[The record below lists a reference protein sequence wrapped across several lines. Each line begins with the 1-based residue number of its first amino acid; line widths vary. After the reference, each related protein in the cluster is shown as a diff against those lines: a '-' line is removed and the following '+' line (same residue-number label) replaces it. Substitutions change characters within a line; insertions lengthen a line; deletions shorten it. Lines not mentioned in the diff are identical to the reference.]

1 MHHGGSLKLLML
13 SIILGIACG
22 DSRKVTSSSRTI
34 IRPSEKSSRGED
46 EFERNIKV
54 LIENIRS
61 LSKEQGEEASPNLHQ
76 SMSRMSA
83 PTERIAVD
91 STNLDTYLTVF
102 NSLFSVYRPALIDS
116 FIETLP
122 QTLIC
127 VLVDRQHCGW
137 QGDLTSI
144 VSSALNEQ
152 VLSVI
157 SSVKAEACMSTSNL
171 QMGDSTMAQLSSLQK
186 MLTNV
191 LSSDLPFYLQSDN
204 FVALWNSFMDMAFL
218 PAMSFMSDFM
228 LRALQTPVDFLNL
241 GLQFGIE
248 IPTLDQSEKCQQ
260 GDLKQLIMWGMNH
273 NVSWSFGQSLLDMFL
288 APETPPCVFPNPECQ
303 ATGSIQFGRSATT
316 SVNTPTYSLTCEQ
329 QNLNQLNETLCA
341 AILGA
346 TSQESYVLYQMCQA
360 LSTLSQTE
368 VIKVWRNMCHMIKN
382 VSLPLIEPCGDPG
395 TTQSSRIARSTLSL
409 SKLLCDYQNWTVADA
424 VDPALVTMCSE
435 NDHAAFILAVC
446 NNVEAVQ
453 VLVKNP
459 SNAWVWEFCANVSDT
474 YIVNLYCSYNM
485 WTAETIDPS
494 IVTFCWYN
502 DMERFQFFLCDSIP
516 FFMVVFSS
524 EENNWLRPN
533 CSEPPPQIAINTLVA
548 ESCKYSEWKNI
559 RAITSEQI
567 SVCIQNDEV
576 RFINE
581 VCVNHTFVTELL
593 LNHANA
599 WVEQYCTYSIRNPPT
614 SPPPLSME
622 VWCNY
627 SKWTNVSVD
636 PSVVA
641 LCWQYDQIGFH
652 QNVCCNIPLYD
663 KLSLHV
669 DNQWLIRECSDN
681 DTTNV
686 LEQVCIYSDW
696 SHPTIVDMTELALCA
711 DLDTE
716 NFTRNVCANATVL
729 QNLLANLDNTWL
741 LEQCSNLTA
750 AGPGGGAGNG
760 GGLMGFRPAE
770 QCQYSSWALVLPDAA
785 LLALCW
791 DYDQANFISF
801 ICADSSML
809 THIIREASSLWVGT
823 LCATYTA
830 PQTTSVGGSNE
841 TTPQPCLT
849 RDLAKKLNWT
859 CSTDFSTFCQPG
871 ASQLQG
877 LRVLLRCGIKIIQP
891 RLENLMNTQVTLMV
905 KRATSLWVVLLLALE
920 ESHLTS
926 LRVTENIQLSV
937 FDSIVIYMDSET
949 NFDNKHV
956 LLQCFGKV
964 LTSLMQTGRDVPTNF
979 FLIKEYFR
987 IPLSHLRSVLSAADS
1002 IIVRE
1007 ILLYYNRNYATLQLT
1022 DDYLH
1027 TMVSVLFQIHL
1038 PRDIS
1043 LFPDM
1048 GLLLALAT
1056 PSDILSIPPL
1066 QNNINALSI
1075 INFSIKNLSREQ
1087 QQAFGRWFSQS
1098 MSLPNM
1104 TAGSLSF
1111 IRDTGNLI
1119 AYLPFKSFQYLSPA
1133 QLLDGLDVLM
1143 SNPLGLLKQQFIAQ
1157 SLIGTFGN
1165 LTVDQIRRL
1174 GNLSCLAH
1182 PSQLM
1187 AYAGTEAFSVIQD
1200 NIRTCAVQGFSVP
1213 SNMISSLVLK
1223 SSDLQFPSSLTPQR
1237 VSELGPFLPLL
1248 GSSVLQ
1254 QLTSAQLMPALS
1266 TLASVPF
1273 TPAQACVIFDKISAN
1288 FSLALPGS
1296 GHLSRLG
1303 SLVSGVKVETLWA
1316 LPTDVLLEALPALSL
1331 QTPGLTPPQVNT
1343 IISKLWASSSVSQW
1357 MDKVKP
1363 LLSSTPLLSVIAQ
1376 VPLLLIKDT
1385 AVHTRLWNTQQAKAL
1400 FKEAVVSHPSLSLQ
1414 EFLSLGTLATGVNC
1428 LDLRQLFQN
1437 LASLS
1442 PLRDIMT
1449 FLREQPVSL
1458 HPSLK
1463 KCVIEELYEFDF
1475 FSDLLGDLG
1484 SQIALSLPLSTI
1496 KKFPQDKMDSLRKVI
1511 IQDPY
1516 YFLLLPSTKQAVL
1529 VDKMVQRLNMHTG
1542 LYTEE
1547 EFRSLGVMATF
1558 VTDKMFQKLDRSF
1571 FVDGLEFLQRFC
1583 YNASKRD
1590 LVADM
1595 LQEQG
1600 TFGPVKNWTSETLNQ
1615 VDRFLFFL
1623 PKDTI
1628 QLIPLGLMSLERIE
1642 RLFLSQQKWEREEF
1656 GSLCQKP
1663 SELFEK
1669 KQFVLQFFLGFLR
1682 IGRAP
1687 YTGLIPSCESLH
1699 VTQPAA
1705 WTIDS
1710 LRNMPQAAFRR
1721 CLELIGQDPFFSSSE
1736 LLMLLTKTKEVYG
1749 IPSSFNS
1756 SVISQLGC
1764 IATQLSL
1771 EELGS
1776 LRLSEIQ
1783 SVSAMGALNTW
1794 TSRQLKSL
1802 FSTVLNSTRKTP
1814 SQLDSSTF
1822 VALGHIV
1829 CGIDAPI
1836 MRILDP
1842 VEFSKAVLWLGRLN
1856 LSCSEQQLQAL
1867 IGLLSHNLAFGPV
1880 SSWESEV
1887 FIEIGAIAAGL
1898 PDIAMSAL
1906 VRKQIEGI
1914 TPLAISLIP
1923 AGKFAV
1929 VFNQAQI
1936 RMFTYDQAIAVT
1948 EAQRS
1953 ALSPVQQ
1960 TALSMVLNP
1969 WEDKPVDFRDRSL
1982 GVAMHPCLFFYLSSI
1997 LIMLLFSL
2005 G

>member
-1 MHHGGSLKLLML
+1 
-13 SIILGIACG
+13 
-22 DSRKVTSSSRTI
+22 
-34 IRPSEKSSRGED
+34 
-46 EFERNIKV
+46 
-54 LIENIRS
+54 
-61 LSKEQGEEASPNLHQ
+61 
-76 SMSRMSA
+76 
-83 PTERIAVD
+83 
-91 STNLDTYLTVF
+91 
-102 NSLFSVYRPALIDS
+102 
-116 FIETLP
+116 
-122 QTLIC
+122 
-127 VLVDRQHCGW
+127 
-137 QGDLTSI
+137 
-144 VSSALNEQ
+144 
-152 VLSVI
+152 
-157 SSVKAEACMSTSNL
+157 
-171 QMGDSTMAQLSSLQK
+171 
-186 MLTNV
+186 
-191 LSSDLPFYLQSDN
+191 
-204 FVALWNSFMDMAFL
+204 
-218 PAMSFMSDFM
+218 
-228 LRALQTPVDFLNL
+228 
-241 GLQFGIE
+241 
-248 IPTLDQSEKCQQ
+248 
-260 GDLKQLIMWGMNH
+260 MNH

-979 FLIKEYFR
+979 FLIKHFSLLLLQEYFR

-1273 TPAQACVIFDKISAN
+1273 TPAQ
-1288 FSLALPGS
+1288 
-1296 GHLSRLG
+1296 
-1303 SLVSGVKVETLWA
+1303 
-1316 LPTDVLLEALPALSL
+1316 
-1331 QTPGLTPPQVNT
+1331 
-1343 IISKLWASSSVSQW
+1343 
-1357 MDKVKP
+1357 
-1363 LLSSTPLLSVIAQ
+1363 
-1376 VPLLLIKDT
+1376 
-1385 AVHTRLWNTQQAKAL
+1385 
-1400 FKEAVVSHPSLSLQ
+1400 
-1414 EFLSLGTLATGVNC
+1414 
-1428 LDLRQLFQN
+1428 
-1437 LASLS
+1437 
-1442 PLRDIMT
+1442 
-1449 FLREQPVSL
+1449 
-1458 HPSLK
+1458 
-1463 KCVIEELYEFDF
+1463 
-1475 FSDLLGDLG
+1475 
-1484 SQIALSLPLSTI
+1484 
-1496 KKFPQDKMDSLRKVI
+1496 
-1511 IQDPY
+1511 
-1516 YFLLLPSTKQAVL
+1516 
-1529 VDKMVQRLNMHTG
+1529 
-1542 LYTEE
+1542 
-1547 EFRSLGVMATF
+1547 
-1558 VTDKMFQKLDRSF
+1558 
-1571 FVDGLEFLQRFC
+1571 
-1583 YNASKRD
+1583 
-1590 LVADM
+1590 
-1595 LQEQG
+1595 
-1600 TFGPVKNWTSETLNQ
+1600 
-1615 VDRFLFFL
+1615 
-1623 PKDTI
+1623 
-1628 QLIPLGLMSLERIE
+1628 
-1642 RLFLSQQKWEREEF
+1642 
-1656 GSLCQKP
+1656 
-1663 SELFEK
+1663 
-1669 KQFVLQFFLGFLR
+1669 
-1682 IGRAP
+1682 
-1687 YTGLIPSCESLH
+1687 
-1699 VTQPAA
+1699 
-1705 WTIDS
+1705 
-1710 LRNMPQAAFRR
+1710 
-1721 CLELIGQDPFFSSSE
+1721 
-1736 LLMLLTKTKEVYG
+1736 
-1749 IPSSFNS
+1749 
-1756 SVISQLGC
+1756 
-1764 IATQLSL
+1764 
-1771 EELGS
+1771 
-1776 LRLSEIQ
+1776 
-1783 SVSAMGALNTW
+1783 
-1794 TSRQLKSL
+1794 
-1802 FSTVLNSTRKTP
+1802 
-1814 SQLDSSTF
+1814 
-1822 VALGHIV
+1822 
-1829 CGIDAPI
+1829 
-1836 MRILDP
+1836 
-1842 VEFSKAVLWLGRLN
+1842 
-1856 LSCSEQQLQAL
+1856 
-1867 IGLLSHNLAFGPV
+1867 
-1880 SSWESEV
+1880 
-1887 FIEIGAIAAGL
+1887 
-1898 PDIAMSAL
+1898 
-1906 VRKQIEGI
+1906 
-1914 TPLAISLIP
+1914 
-1923 AGKFAV
+1923 
-1929 VFNQAQI
+1929 
-1936 RMFTYDQAIAVT
+1936 
-1948 EAQRS
+1948 
-1953 ALSPVQQ
+1953 
-1960 TALSMVLNP
+1960 
-1969 WEDKPVDFRDRSL
+1969 
-1982 GVAMHPCLFFYLSSI
+1982 
-1997 LIMLLFSL
+1997 
-2005 G
+2005 